1 LRFVSGVEYKCP
13 IEQTFEKGVKTMSAI
28 ALQHPSLPRLGLNRR
43 GRLARFLV
51 VLSLTVLLGAGFAMK
66 AGAGVDVTHAPT
78 SYVTVIVAPGE
89 SLWSIATDAAGS
101 GDLRAMVDE
110 IMSANSLSTPDV
122 AAGQVLRVPA

>member
-1 LRFVSGVEYKCP
+1 
-13 IEQTFEKGVKTMSAI
+13 MSAI

-51 VLSLTVLLGAGFAMK
+51 VLSLMVVLGAGFAMK
-66 AGAGVDVTHAPT
+66 AGAGNSVNRTPV
-78 SYVTVIVAPGE
+78 SYVTVVVAPGE